1 VANTWGV
8 TEDSLLIPFIII
20 HIEEEEEE
28 EGLHTFHQLLARL
41 E

>member
-20 HIEEEEEE
+20 HIEEEEE
-28 EGLHTFHQLLARL
+28 GLHTFHQLLARL